1 MCMRYKD
8 LCLYTGA
15 LLSAFSSMV
24 NASTNAECPKE
35 AGYEKYSEVRF
46 EKSVVCI
53 TSNSRLAKLIIVN
66 TNPIQKT
73 VENTTLIEPSD
84 IQEKTVHLEKINN
97 QANLYFEY
105 PNNIY
110 LIAIDANN
118 TKLIY
123 ATHSINVPASSENLA
138 NSELTLKTENQ
149 FLEPA
154 SIKSITK
161 DFLFNSSNLELS
173 SETRL
178 KITSKKALLWD
189 SPTAESPTKM
199 YLTKGDIVSAT
210 DYKDGKLKIKY
221 ITAKG
226 KEIEKWI
233 KISVIL

>member
-8 LCLYTGA
+8 LYLYTGA
-15 LLSAFSSMV
+15 LLSAFSSIV

-35 AGYEKYSEVRF
+35 AGYVKYSEVRF
-46 EKSVVCI
+46 ENSVACI
-53 TSNSRLAKLIIVN
+53 TSNNRLAKLIIKN
-66 TNPIQKT
+66 ANPAQT
-73 VENTTLIEPSD
+73 ATENTTLIEPSD
-84 IQEKTVHLEKINN
+84 IQERTVHLEKINN

-110 LIAIDANN
+110 LIAINTNN

-123 ATHSINVPASSENLA
+123 ATHLIKVPASSENLA
-138 NSELTLKTENQ
+138 NSELTLKTKNQ
-149 FLEPA
+149 FLESA
-154 SIKSITK
+154 NIESITK
-161 DFLFNSSNLELS
+161 DFLFNSSKLELS

-189 SPTAESPTKM
+189 SPTAETPTKM
-199 YLTKGDIVSAT
+199 YLIKGDIVRT
-210 DYKDGKLKIKY
+210 TEYKDGKLKIKY

-233 KISVIL
+233 KISAIL